1 MADQKTL
8 SRYKQFPL
16 HTDRK
21 YHSAS
26 LPLPNVVRI
35 EVMSPAAK
43 ARYLGKFHSMMDGFR
58 QKLTESL
65 MPPDANE
72 PFYAFFDPMD
82 NGDIGFD
89 VNSTWETTQGTIN
102 MATNMLKNLP
112 VVGSAP
118 VVGSVTG
125 LLADAAQKGSN
136 LMKMG
141 TRMMGF
147 NNDSTGA
154 CTMKEFSKSEFK
166 FNKTIKCSW
175 YMPEQEDMA
184 RVSLSRLIRM
194 AYVRNF
200 DMDSRNNFGN
210 KLADALRMI
219 PQQLATVNQT
229 NGNDSTIADAGI
241 GGMAYLGSA
250 VMDNGFINKVISG
263 AVRTGISLNEYF
275 GGSLTVNPLPV
286 RLTMGH
292 QLDIEPLVINSI
304 KVSGSQEQ
312 FMTSDG
318 SNIPLFVKVDIG
330 FDMWMIPDPNKG
342 FVQYLGDDLFNVG
355 YSVGKSKSQQVDEK
369 RENDAKLAQFNSY
382 MAAQHQGGPDPKAAL
397 EEYRASLRKGN
408 NG

>member
-1 MADQKTL
+1 MANQKTV

-16 HTDRK
+16 HTDKK

-65 MPPDANE
+65 MPPDANK
-72 PFYAFFDPMD
+72 PFYAFFDPVA

-89 VNSTWETTQGTIN
+89 VISNWETTQGTIN
-102 MATNMLKNLP
+102 AAMNMIKSLPVIGKSGAASMVGNALTGVAEGATN
-112 VVGSAP
+112 
-118 VVGSVTG
+118 
-125 LLADAAQKGSN
+125 
-136 LMKMG
+136 LMNVG
-141 TRMMGF
+141 TRMMGM

-154 CTMKEFSKSEFK
+154 CTMKEFRSSTFK

-219 PQQLATVNQT
+219 PQQLAAANQAGGTDSMLGNAAGGIFDTVAGGASNLMA
-229 NGNDSTIADAGI
+229 GIADTG
-241 GGMAYLGSA
+241 L
-250 VMDNGFINKVISG
+250 VNKVLTG
-263 AVRTGISLNEYF
+263 AVRTGISLNEFF

-286 RLTMGH
+286 RLTLGH
-292 QLDIEPLVINSI
+292 QLDIEPLVINN
-304 KVSGSQEQ
+304 VHVTGSQEQ
-312 FMTSDG
+312 FMTTDG
-318 SNIPLFVKVDIG
+318 SNIPLFVNVEIG

-342 FVQYLGDDLFNVG
+342 FVQYLGDDLFNFG
-355 YSVGKSKSQQVDEK
+355 YSAGKSIKQQRDEDTA
-369 RENDAKLAQFNSY
+369 RGLPTPSLSPPPEAKPNNEPRTL
-382 MAAQHQGGPDPKAAL
+382 PDRRLP
-397 EEYRASLRKGN
+397 GT
-408 NG
+408 